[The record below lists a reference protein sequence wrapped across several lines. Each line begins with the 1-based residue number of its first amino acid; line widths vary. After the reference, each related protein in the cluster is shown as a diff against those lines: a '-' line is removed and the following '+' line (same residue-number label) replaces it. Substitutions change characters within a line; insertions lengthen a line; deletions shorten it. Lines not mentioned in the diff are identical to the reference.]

1 MEVTQRF
8 QLAQDTTFQLLEEI
22 EVQGAELE
30 QVVTTVEKQLEG
42 SGERGISLQIHRV
55 GDLSTITG

>member
-8 QLAQDTTFQLLEEI
+8 QPAQDTTFQLLEEI

-42 SGERGISLQIHRV
+42 PVNEEVLYKFIV
-55 GDLSTITG
+55 